1 MKQET
6 FLKSFALQQEQI
18 DYLESLSKLGFNL
31 SAVVRQAIGLHKQQI
46 SLLMKSSNTGESE
59 VKNGLPQ
66 NNL

>member
-31 SAVVRQAIGLHKQQI
+31 SAVVRQALDLHRNGFKQQVEI
-46 SLLMKSSNTGESE
+46 INAERKE
-59 VKNGLPQ
+59 VKDV
-66 NNL
+66 

>member
-1 MKQET
+1 MNEKS

-46 SLLMKSSNTGESE
+46 SLLMKSSNTGERE